1 MDIYR
6 FDQEVGK
13 PINAFGSH
21 FKMSRIGAYAGEF
34 HIGCMHLEAN
44 GLVGRHDAVTDQLF
58 LVIEGE
64 GWVSGASG
72 EKISIRSGE
81 AAFWVKGESHEAGT
95 TNQTM
100 KAMVIEAEKL
110 NPESFMAKK
119 G

>member
-1 MDIYR
+1 MEIYR

-13 PINAFGSH
+13 QIGAFDSN
-21 FKMSRIGAYAGEF
+21 FKMSRIGVYHGEF

-64 GWVSGASG
+64 GWVSGASE
-72 EKISIRSGE
+72 EKISIRAGE
-81 AAFWVKGESHEAGT
+81 AAFWIKRESHEAGT
-95 TNQTM
+95 RNQTM
-100 KAMVIEAEKL
+100 KAIVIEAENL
-110 NPESFMAKK
+110 SPENFMAKK